1 MPPPPVGGGRTPPST
16 FFPTPLTT
24 TPNTPLQVYKAPVQ
38 WEKIGLLDYPNIVKN
53 PMDLSTIAKR
63 LEHLECASHPA
74 RSCNPVHPGCNPT
87 HQRLQPPRTR
97 GCNPH
102 APEAATPTP
111 RRYANLEE
119 LWADLNLMFDN
130 AKLFNG
136 PDSWV
141 TKHEVHMHMH
151 AYVICVW

>member
-1 MPPPPVGGGRTPPST
+1 M
-16 FFPTPLTT
+16 
-24 TPNTPLQVYKAPVQ
+24 Q

-74 RSCNPVHPGCNPT
+74 RNCNPCTQAATPCTRGCN
-87 HQRLQPPRTR
+87 HQRLQT
-97 GCNPH
+97 H
-102 APEAATPTP
+102 AREAATPTHP
-111 RRYANLEE
+111 GCKPHARRYANLEE

-141 TKHEVHMHMH
+141 TKHEVRLRPLLETK
-151 AYVICVW
+151 A